1 MEVDK
6 AIFNYYKSE
15 IDKVNTPPPVIPEK
29 TYKATR
35 DRIYNIIFAAAI
47 VLASIPLVTGIRTP
61 STLAGKSTEFYV
73 YHNLDTI
80 IPAGLLEINKFVSKS
95 LISGGNK

>member
-15 IDKVNTPPPVIPEK
+15 IDKVKTPLPVIPGKAYK
-29 TYKATR
+29 TTR
-35 DRIYNIIFAAAI
+35 DRIYNIVFAATI
-47 VLASIPLVTGIRTP
+47 VLASIPLVTSIRTP
-61 STLAGKSTEFYV
+61 STLADRSAEFYV

-80 IPAGLLEINKFVSKS
+80 IPAGLLEINKLISES
-95 LISGGNK
+95 IISGGK

>member
-15 IDKVNTPPPVIPEK
+15 IDKVKTPPSVIPEK
-29 TYKATR
+29 AYKATR

-47 VLASIPLVTGIRTP
+47 VMVSIPLVTGIRIP
-61 STLAGKSTEFYV
+61 STLADRSAEFYE

-80 IPAGLLEINKFVSKS
+80 IPAGLLEINK
-95 LISGGNK
+95 LISESLNSGGK